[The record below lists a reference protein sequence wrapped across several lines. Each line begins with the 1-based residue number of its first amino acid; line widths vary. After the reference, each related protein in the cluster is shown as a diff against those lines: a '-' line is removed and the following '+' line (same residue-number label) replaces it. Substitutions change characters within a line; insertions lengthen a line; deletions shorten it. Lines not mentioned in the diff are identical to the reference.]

1 MPQPFNLKDRIGNL
15 VLSLK
20 AIIDGEETAVGYRYL
35 RKSEENVKGD
45 YSAYP
50 AIVFIEPDQGGWTN
64 NQQGTFKRFTNCF
77 FQFIT
82 IYPEMGDDATQR
94 DGYIESMKGLAE
106 RFIYQIINSED
117 FEVNISDFNF
127 VTIVEKYDSN
137 VVGIELNIPKLIYT
151 QPTPC

>member
-1 MPQPFNLKDRIGNL
+1 MPQPFNLKDHIGNI
-15 VLSLK
+15 VLSLT
-20 AIIDGEETAVGYRYL
+20 ANVNDEEIPVAYRYL

-50 AIVFIEPDQGGWTN
+50 AIIFIEPDQGGWTN
-64 NQQGTFKRFTNCF
+64 NQQGTIKRFTNCF

-82 IYPEMGDDATQR
+82 TFEMAQDATVR
-94 DGYIESMKGLAE
+94 DIAIEDMRKLAE
-106 RFIYQIINSED
+106 RFINRIINDED
-117 FEVNISDFNF
+117 FEVNVSDFNYIT
-127 VTIVEKYDSN
+127 VIDKYDVN